1 MKKILTLVLAMLMVL
16 SMAACGTDADN
27 QATTPDSGKETV
39 ENNSQASDNTTT
51 NKENESENDLLPE
64 LLPDGEYSVNLDQ
77 EKVIYDNEGIKITYT
92 GMAFNVGLCDEVY
105 FKVENN
111 TDNYI
116 CFLPDSVVWNGISFS
131 ASNSTPTAAH
141 TTEVVTVLAAL
152 SSEREKL
159 ISSKEEI
166 MCFDITFSILGEA
179 NEYGTSGT
187 PVANGVTF
195 VFTEGQHDHR
205 NDNRILN
212 GELIFEN
219 EEVALYVENKF
230 VKKGDKF
237 YSSFAIINKTN
248 EPISFSGRAECRYV
262 VAPVTPHYAM
272 VEGMSAQLSANSYFT
287 GVFCF
292 KDEHDTLEMNEII
305 FILSG
310 YKATNMDYVI
320 ALDYED
326 FAKCN
331 FDEERVSIVDFTL
344 EK

>member
-16 SMAACGTDADN
+16 SLAACGANADN
-27 QATTPDSGKETV
+27 ETTTPDSGKETV
-39 ENNSQASDNTTT
+39 ENNSQVSDNTTT
-51 NKENESENDLLPE
+51 NKDNENKNDLLPE
-64 LLPDGEYSVNLDQ
+64 LLPDGEYRVNLDQ
-77 EKVIYDNEGIKITYT
+77 EKVIYDNEGVKITYT
-92 GMAFNVGLCDEVY
+92 GLAFNTGLFDEVY

-111 TDNYI
+111 TNNYI
-116 CFLPDSVVWNGISFS
+116 CFMPDSVVWNGISLT
-131 ASNSTPTAAH
+131 ASNTTPTAPN
-141 TTEVVTVLAAL
+141 TTEVVAAVIL
-152 SSEREKL
+152 SSERENL

-166 MCFDITFSILGEA
+166 KCFDITFSVLGEA

-187 PVANGVTF
+187 PVANGVTV

-212 GELIFEN
+212 GDLIFEN

-237 YSSFAIINKTN
+237 YSNFTIVNKTN

-272 VEGMSAQLSANSYFT
+272 VEGMVAHLSANSYFT

-292 KDEHDTLEMNEII
+292 EDEHDTLEMNEII

-310 YKATNMDYVI
+310 YKATQMDHVI
-320 ALDYED
+320 AFDNEELT
-326 FAKCN
+326 KCN
-331 FDEERVSIVDFTL
+331 FNDERVSIVDFTL